1 MSKDSSRRDFIKKS
15 AALALGSF
23 LLSDIKSNGLNT
35 ENIIFLNNKPLN
47 EKPTFSLPALPY
59 SYDALEPHI
68 DKLTMEIHHSKHHQ
82 AYVTNLNKAL
92 ENVDSSLVGNNFEI
106 ESIFV
111 NIDKLPVAV
120 RNNGGGHY
128 NHSLFWTLM
137 KPNTGGIVKGKLLE
151 AINTN
156 FGSFEAFK
164 NKFSE
169 VAMSRFGSGWAWLVV
184 TKNGLA
190 ITSTPNQDNPL
201 MNLSSIEVK
210 GTPVLALDLWEH
222 AYYLKNQNRRA
233 DYLTSWWNVVNW
245 ETAETL
251 YNKTS
256 H

>member
-15 AALALGSF
+15 ATLALGSF
-23 LLSDIKSNGLNT
+23 LLSDIKSITLNSE
-35 ENIIFLNNKPLN
+35 ENSILNHKPLT
-47 EKPTFSLPALPY
+47 EKQAFSLPVLPY

-137 KPNTGGIVKGKLLE
+137 KPNAGGIVKGKLLE

-210 GTPVLALDLWEH
+210 GAPVLALDLWEH

-233 DYLTSWWNVVNW
+233 DYVASWWNVVNW
-245 ETAETL
+245 ETAESL
-251 YNKTS
+251 YNKAS
-256 H
+256 